1 MYKPE
6 GLEAF
11 RVIDVEDSMN
21 IGIPKERRPF
31 EYRVGMSP
39 AGVEILTQLG
49 HKVYLEHDA
58 GVGAGFSDLEY
69 EKAGARLAYSP
80 DEVFGRADL
89 LLKVARPMKEE
100 LEWLQPGTALMG
112 LLHLAS
118 AQQDKVDVLLKKEI
132 TALSYEQIQMAD
144 GSLPVLRPFSQI
156 GGMMAAQTA
165 ARLLQNNW
173 GGKGIL
179 IGGVPGVPP
188 AEVVIL
194 GAGVVGRNA
203 TRGFLGL
210 GAHVTVIDINI
221 LALQRIA
228 DHFPGVATMMSTKR
242 NIERATAYADVVV
255 GAVLIPGERA
265 PILVSREVVRAMK
278 PRSVVIDV
286 SIDEGGCVETSRP
299 TTHDRP
305 TYVEEGILHYCVP
318 NMPGVVARTATHAF
332 VNAAIPFIVEI
343 AGKGIEKA
351 MQENEAIESSV
362 VTHAGKL
369 HHMHRRTDRTE
380 VEDGLD

>member
-1 MYKPE
+1 
-6 GLEAF
+6 
-11 RVIDVEDSMN
+11 MN

-49 HKVYLEHDA
+49 HTVYVEHDA
-58 GVGAGFSDLEY
+58 GVGAGFSDQEY
-69 EKAGARLAYSP
+69 EKAGARLAYSA
-80 DEVFGRADL
+80 DEVFGRANL

-100 LEWLQPGTALMG
+100 LDWIQPGSVLAG

-118 AQQDKVDVLLKKEI
+118 AQQDKVDTLLAKKI
-132 TALSYEQIQMAD
+132 TAVSYEQVQAAD

-156 GGMMAAQTA
+156 GGVMAAQIA

-203 TRGFLGL
+203 LRGFLGL

-221 LALQRIA
+221 NALQRIA

-255 GAVLIPGERA
+255 GAVLKTGERS
-265 PILVSREVVRAMK
+265 PIVVTREMVRAMK
-278 PRSVVIDV
+278 PRSIIIDV

-299 TTHDRP
+299 TTHDHP
-305 TYVEEGILHYCVP
+305 TYEEEGVLHYCVP

-343 AGKGIEKA
+343 AGKGIEQA
-351 MQENEAIESSV
+351 MQDNAAIEAAV
-362 VTHAGKL
+362 VTHAGRL
-369 HHMHRRTDRTE
+369 YHMHRKTDHQE
-380 VEDGLD
+380 VENGLD